1 MRIKLYYKIFGAFL
15 FTSVMVV
22 SLMIG
27 IMRFYATR
35 NFADYVNNEALERL
49 SSLSEDLKAEY
60 EKHQGWQRLKDDP
73 LLWEKM
79 LRSNPLLKGFVRR
92 KRPLKSDALK
102 NRSNAERSPGMRS
115 PKPQDRL
122 PRLAR
127 GLALFDAQKQRI
139 AGGRP
144 GMPLK
149 NYTLKAIEVNANTV
163 GWLGLYKREHLT
175 SPLVVAFLKRQSQAF
190 YLIGAPILL
199 LAAILAFL
207 LSKHLLAPIKQLTA
221 GTQALSS
228 RQFTKRIN
236 VQSQDELG
244 QLAADFNT
252 MAQTLEK
259 YEQMRQQWISDISHE
274 LRTPLSILRGELEGV
289 LDGVREV
296 NRETLESL
304 HAEVLHVSKI
314 VNDLHQLSLADAGA
328 LAFKKE
334 PVDPLQILKNIL
346 PIFRTRLEQRKIEL
360 QSGLESVEPVI
371 VLGDADRLTQLFS
384 NLLENTLRYADVSAR
399 LKIWHSRL
407 QNRLTIYIE
416 DSGPGVPEKSVAH
429 LFDRLY
435 RVDKSRGRSQGGS
448 GLGLSICKSIVENLG
463 GEIRAANGPTGGLQ
477 IEIVLPLMDGKKLD
491 R

>member
-15 FTSVMVV
+15 LTSVMVV
-22 SLMIG
+22 ALMIG
-27 IMRFYATR
+27 IMRFYVTR
-35 NFADYVNNEALERL
+35 NFTDYVNTEALERL
-49 SSLSEDLKAEY
+49 SSLSVDLKEEY

-79 LRSNPLLKGFVRR
+79 LRSNPLLKGFDRR

-102 NRSNAERSPGMRS
+102 NQSGQERSPGMRS

-127 GLALFDAQKQRI
+127 GLAVFDAQKQRI
-139 AGGRP
+139 AGGQP
-144 GMPLK
+144 GRPLK
-149 NYTLKAIEVNANTV
+149 NYTFKAIEVNAKTV

-175 SPLVVAFLKRQSQAF
+175 NPLVIAFLKRQSQAF
-190 YLIGAPILL
+190 YLIGGPILL

-228 RQFTKRIN
+228 RQFSKRIK
-236 VQSQDELG
+236 VRSQDELG

-296 NRETLESL
+296 NREALESL

-314 VNDLHQLSLADAGA
+314 VNDLHQLSLADTGA
-328 LAFKKE
+328 LVFKKE

-346 PIFRTRLEQRKIEL
+346 HIFRTRLEQRKIEL
-360 QSGLESVEPVI
+360 QGGLESVEPVI

-399 LKIWHSRL
+399 LKIWHSRV

-416 DSGPGVPEKSVAH
+416 DSGPGVPEKSLGH

-435 RVDKSRGRSQGGS
+435 RVDKSRSRSQGGS